1 MSTIPLACLREEHQ
15 LIASLLDVLKQEQ
28 RHLVGA
34 DIDQLTLLTPQKSA
48 LVGRMAMLASQR
60 HAALGASGF
69 KPAESGMESWVA
81 AVAAVDAQS
90 PAPRLW
96 RELLASTHEAKELNR
111 INGMLINKH
120 MSHTQ
125 EALKAL
131 RPPSA
136 AANSFYG
143 PSGHATT
150 TSRSRGFLAG

>member
-1 MSTIPLACLREEHQ
+1 MSITPLACLREEHQ

-34 DIDQLTLLTPQKSA
+34 DIDKLTLLTPQKSA
-48 LVGRMAMLASQR
+48 LVGRMAMLANQR
-60 HAALGASGF
+60 HAALGAAGF
-69 KPAESGMESWVA
+69 KASESGMESWVA
-81 AVAAVDAQS
+81 ASAAVNAQAE
-90 PAPRLW
+90 APTLW

-120 MSHTQ
+120 MGHTQ

-131 RPPSA
+131 RPQA
-136 AANSFYG
+136 ATANSFYG

-150 TSRSRGFLAG
+150 STTSRGFLAG